1 MIPRSGK
8 RKRGDRRM
16 VSTHKH
22 PALALT
28 LFPNPGPDRTLTLAL
43 YISPTPTLTLTLT
56 KQLHDPIGA
65 QIQPSRSCTVT
76 PQPPQGQSVA
86 GEVQYPSG
94 TGQFRPGTRPCGV
107 YPWMGRCRLTPLSA
121 VPNKPRGQ
129 TTRTPTT
136 CVVGRLTET
145 ASHGVTPGSIS
156 A

>member
-1 MIPRSGK
+1 MIPRPGK

-22 PALALT
+22 PVLALTLFPNPGPDRTLTLALT

-107 YPWMGRCRLTPLSA
+107 YPWTGRCRLTPLSA
-121 VPNKPRGQ
+121 VPNRPRGHPQ
-129 TTRTPTT
+129 P
-136 CVVGRLTET
+136 V
-145 ASHGVTPGSIS
+145 
-156 A
+156 